1 MDIFKKKKHP
11 HKYTPHTHIP
21 YVCCRASSRS
31 VRRSFG
37 TSLSLYH
44 RPFAS
49 RVSRYRLSSSSSKG
63 IGVAVLFPILIRE
76 RDFTRGSFFS
86 RNARENTKNFASV
99 SSTKL
104 ALLIPLFLLLFSM
117 CDDSHSLSLSSY
129 SIIYSNHTDSKSWR
143 SEEERV
149 EHRHL

>member
-1 MDIFKKKKHP
+1 MDIFVKKAP
-11 HKYTPHTHIP
+11 HIYTHTHIS
-21 YVCCRASSRS
+21 YVCFRAKSRS

-37 TSLSLYH
+37 TSLSLLLSSLCC
-44 RPFAS
+44 AC
-49 RVSRYRLSSSSSKG
+49 VSQHRLSSSSSKV
-63 IGVAVLFPILIRE
+63 IGVGVSFPILIRE